1 MREIMQAEPSS
12 SSASPS
18 GQSVAPQDRRRHQ
31 RIQFDKPL
39 PMGVGHHGERAVGGL
54 ENLSLGGLMFRCALQ
69 LTVGE
74 TVGCEFHV
82 FDSPLVDIAATITSR
97 IGKDL
102 YGARFQAGPMSQHLI
117 EDSINAAIEDGKAT
131 ILTIHDL
138 PGGRVMR
145 IAGGL
150 SASTRNDFM
159 HAVQRVGVVEID
171 LSEVTMIDGEGV
183 SMCQLAVSSFGVRA
197 ERRSACVQAAWQRA

>member
-1 MREIMQAEPSS
+1 MQAEPSS

-18 GQSVAPQDRRRHQ
+18 AISRPRRTGAVISVSSSTSPCRWESGITASAPWAGW
-31 RIQFDKPL
+31 K
-39 PMGVGHHGERAVGGL
+39 
-54 ENLSLGGLMFRCALQ
+54 NLSGRLDVSLRPLQ

-117 EDSINAAIEDGKAT
+117 EDSINAAIEWMAR
-131 ILTIHDL
+131 
-138 PGGRVMR
+138 P
-145 IAGGL
+145 
-150 SASTRNDFM
+150 
-159 HAVQRVGVVEID
+159 
-171 LSEVTMIDGEGV
+171 
-183 SMCQLAVSSFGVRA
+183 
-197 ERRSACVQAAWQRA
+197 RS